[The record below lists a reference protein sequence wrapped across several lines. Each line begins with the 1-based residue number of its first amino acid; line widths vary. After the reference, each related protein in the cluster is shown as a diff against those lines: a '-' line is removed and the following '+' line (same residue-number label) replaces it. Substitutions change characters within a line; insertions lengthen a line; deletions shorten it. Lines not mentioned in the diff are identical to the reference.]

1 MDYDLD
7 NKLYRTGKAGLRFLP
22 VGIYLVFY
30 LLDEMNAVVSVIR
43 VMYSGRD
50 IKRQLSASYGEFS
63 EAGNKLCET
72 SEKE

>member
-1 MDYDLD
+1 MRRKYM
-7 NKLYRTGKAGLRFLP
+7 GLFKKKETA
-22 VGIYLVFY
+22 VSYNEKY

-50 IKRQLSASYGEFS
+50 IKRQLSASYWEFS

-72 SEKE
+72 SERE